1 MEPMN
6 QSSPQLRVYR
16 ASAGSGKT
24 FTLAVEYI
32 KILISNPASYRNIL
46 AVTFTNKATAEMK
59 NRILSCLY
67 GIKSG
72 DSEYDGYLNSIIGGT
87 DWSEELVR
95 GRAGRAL
102 SYILH
107 DYSRFRVET
116 IDTFFQSVMRN
127 LARELGIGAAVNV
140 DLNSGAALDEAVDLF
155 VENLRPGSRE
165 LSLLIKYIEERI
177 RDDAGWDV
185 TGIIKSFARN
195 NIFNEDYAAKND
207 DLRRQLKDGG
217 VDIIVEYKKKLW
229 ELIDLIKEQ
238 MDGFASEFA
247 SILESK
253 GLDINDLCRKAS
265 GPAGYFKKIGQGEY
279 SEDKVLNATARKAM
293 SDPEAW
299 TTKKSPSRDVI
310 IEVAGERIIP
320 LMERVEV
327 VRSQNCK
334 LLNSARLSLE
344 HLNNIP
350 LLGFIRE
357 ELRLQNEEQN
367 RFLLAETNALL
378 HGLVKEHDPSFVY
391 EKIGARINHIMIDE
405 FQDTSRM
412 QWENFRLLLEEGLGN
427 GNDSLIVGDVKQS
440 IYRWRGG
447 DWNILNGLRKVGDVS
462 ITPMTLDHNFRSSE
476 NVVEFNNKFFSSVVR
491 IIVDEPETDFERE
504 FMSEVARVY
513 NEDEIRQKAV
523 RDKGCG
529 MAEICMVDKDRTMDV
544 IASKLCEFVEAGIP
558 QSDIAILVRKNS
570 DGSDIATY
578 FEQNP
583 VETSRGLVRIVSDE
597 AFRLS
602 SSVAL
607 CIMMDAARLLADP
620 DDLLARARLAAGY
633 ARHVLMDDRDI
644 DSVLM
649 DGKVLPEAFEDSR
662 DELCSL
668 PPYELMTRLYEIF
681 GLDVLEGK
689 DGEGQ
694 SAYLC
699 AFYDNLAE
707 YLESNTGDL
716 TALTDYWDEKL
727 SGKTIPAGAVD
738 GVRILSIHKS
748 KGLEFPT
755 VIVPFADWSKEVES
769 PTLAGTMWIS
779 PSAQMVEPFNML
791 KLVPISY
798 KKAAADSVY
807 MNEYFTEK
815 LQLTVD
821 NLNLLYVAFTRA
833 GNNLVVITDD
843 NDRRMSSKVTD
854 WLKRGAESLVD
865 DVLMEK
871 VEDAD
876 SGITTYRYGKLF
888 VSRRKDADG
897 GRRRLCVS
905 AVPVRHNVEFRQSN
919 KSADF
924 MAGGDG
930 EPNEFVARGQI
941 LHKVLSWVG
950 SAADVPRAMTR
961 LEMEGVVESRDEMED
976 IRQTV
981 VKAVESPEAR
991 NWFDGSMDV
1000 YNERSIIMKR
1010 HDGTI
1015 VEKRP
1020 DRVMVNEG
1028 KAVVVDYKFGIPMAS
1043 HRPQVQEYI
1052 NLLSDMG
1059 YRDVEGYLWYVD
1071 KNKVEKI

>member
-1 MEPMN
+1 MA
-6 QSSPQLRVYR
+6 QLRVYR

-32 KILISNPASYRNIL
+32 RILIADPSSYRNIL

-59 NRILSCLY
+59 TRILSCLY
-67 GIKSG
+67 GLKSNDRG
-72 DSEYDGYLNSIIGGT
+72 YDGYLENILKGS
-87 DWSEELVR
+87 DWTEELVR
-95 GRAGRAL
+95 RRAGMAL
-102 SYILH
+102 SNILH

-127 LARELGIGAAVNV
+127 LARELGIGVSVNV
-140 DLNSGAALDEAVDLF
+140 DLNSGAALDEAVDSF
-155 VENLRPGSRE
+155 VEGLRQGSYQ
-165 LSLLIKYIEERI
+165 LSLLISYIEERI
-177 RDDAGWDV
+177 KDDAGWDV
-185 TGIIKSFARN
+185 TGIIKKFARN

-207 DLRRQLKDGG
+207 DLMRQLKDEG
-217 VDIIVEYKKKLW
+217 VDCIVKYKRELW
-229 ELIDLIKEQ
+229 ELIDSIKEQ
-238 MDGFASEFA
+238 MNGFAEKFA
-247 SILESK
+247 IILERN

-279 SEDKVLNATARKAM
+279 SDAKVLNATARKAM

-299 TTKKSPSRDVI
+299 TTKNSKKRNKI
-310 IEVAGERIIP
+310 IELAGESIIP
-320 LMERVEV
+320 LMKSVEE
-327 VRSQNCK
+327 VRSTNCK

-357 ELRLQNEEQN
+357 ELRRQNEEQN

-476 NVVEFNNKFFSSVVR
+476 NVVEFNNKIFSSIVR
-491 IIVDEPETDFERE
+491 IIVDDPESDSEKE
-504 FMSEVARVY
+504 FMREVARVY

-529 MAEICMVDKDRTMDV
+529 MAEICMVDKDRTMEI

-558 QSDIAILVRKNS
+558 QSDIAILVRKNN

-583 VETSRGLVRIVSDE
+583 VETSRGVVKIVSDE

-607 CIMMDAARLLADP
+607 CIMMDAARFLADP
-620 DDLLARARLAAGY
+620 DDLVVRARLSAGY
-633 ARHVLMDDRDI
+633 ARHVLKDERDI
-644 DSVLM
+644 NSVLM
-649 DGKVLPEAFEDSR
+649 AESVLPKDFENFR
-662 DELCSL
+662 NELCSL

-681 GLDVLEGK
+681 GLGVFETRE
-689 DGEGQ
+689 GEGQ

-707 YLESNTGDL
+707 YLENNTGDL
-716 TALTDYWDEKL
+716 TSLTDYWDEKL
-727 SGKTIPAGAVD
+727 SGKSIPAGAVD

-769 PTLAGTMWIS
+769 PALAGTMWIS
-779 PSAQMVEPFNML
+779 PSKEIISPFNKL
-791 KLVPISY
+791 NLVPISY
-798 KKAAADSVY
+798 KKAAAESFY

-833 GNNLVVITDD
+833 GNNLVVITDE

-854 WLKRGAESLVD
+854 WLKRAAESLVGESF
-865 DVLMEK
+865 MEK
-871 VEDAD
+871 AEED
-876 SGITTYRYGKLF
+876 SGVTCYRYGELF
-888 VSRRKDADG
+888 VKGEEENVSSVKRY
-897 GRRRLCVS
+897 CVN
-905 AVPVRHNVEFRQSN
+905 VLPVHHNVEFRQSN

-930 EPNEFVARGQI
+930 EPTEFIARGQI
-941 LHKVLSWVG
+941 LHKVLSWVNT
-950 SAADVPRAMTR
+950 ADDIPRAMTR
-961 LEMEGVVESRDEMED
+961 LEMEGVVESSEEMDE

-981 VKAVESPEAR
+981 VKAVESPAAR
-991 NWFDGSMDV
+991 KWFDGSMHV
-1000 YNERSIIMKR
+1000 YNERSIIMRK
-1010 HDGTI
+1010 HDGT
-1015 VEKRP
+1015 VEEKRP
-1020 DRVMVNEG
+1020 DRVMISGER
-1028 KAVVVDYKFGIPMAS
+1028 AVVVDYKFGIPMSS